1 MEGFLIFLGERGI
14 EPRTLSLRG
23 TCSNQLSYSPIF
35 LLCIILTK
43 AALQLP
49 ASAGLSYSPI
59 VYREVPYIDSKKKI
73 NRIFVFTKK
82 HIT

>member
-1 MEGFLIFLGERGI
+1 LSYSPIFLLCIILTKAALQLPASAG
-14 EPRTLSLRG
+14 
-23 TCSNQLSYSPIF
+23 LSYSPIF